1 MAQIADSLSAG
12 GHSVDVVLPFHPE
25 FHYPGHDGVTF
36 IPYRYVPRDRW
47 STWGFGSTLD
57 GSSGLTP
64 RAALLAPA
72 VLAALRRRL
81 ALSLDR
87 SRYDVVHAHWL
98 VPNGWAAAG
107 AARRRRTPLVVTLHG
122 SDLVLAERLAPV
134 RRLARQTLAAA
145 GAVTTVSDDLR
156 RRVERLGAN
165 PATTST
171 VQLGID
177 TAVFAPRPPDPAVR
191 ARMGAASGDVL
202 VLAVGRLI
210 EVKGFRYLIDAVS
223 RLEGVHLAVVGD
235 GDLRTELEQRAKDAA
250 APVSF
255 VGNLD
260 HGLVTHAL
268 AAADVV
274 AVPSIVTERGN
285 VDGLPTTL
293 LEALAAGRPVVASAV
308 GGIPEVVTD
317 GSNGLL
323 VGPRDVDALA
333 AALAELRDDAALR
346 DRLGH
351 EARRRAM
358 TELDWSE
365 TAKAFERAY
374 AAAGA
379 T

>member
-1 MAQIADSLSAG
+1 MAQIAESLGAR

-25 FHYPGHDGVTF
+25 FHYPPEGGVRF
-36 IPYRYVPRDRW
+36 APYRYVPLDGW

-57 GSSGLTP
+57 GSSGVTP
-64 RAALLAPA
+64 RGALLAPA

-81 ALSLDR
+81 AVALR
-87 SRYDVVHAHWL
+87 NERYDVVHAHWL

-107 AARRRRTPLVVTLHG
+107 AVRRRRTPLVVTLHG
-122 SDLVLAERLAPV
+122 SDLVLAERLQPV
-134 RRLARQTLAAA
+134 RRLARRTLAAA

-165 PATTST
+165 PATTRT
-171 VQLGID
+171 VHLGID
-177 TAVFAPRPPDPAVR
+177 TAAFAPHPPDASVR
-191 ARMGAASGDVL
+191 TRLGAAADDVL

-223 RLEGVHLAVVGD
+223 RVDGVHLAVVGD
-235 GDLRTELEQRAKDAA
+235 GDLRAELEQLAKDAA

-255 VGNLD
+255 AGNLD
-260 HGLVTHAL
+260 HTVVGDTL

-274 AVPSIVTERGN
+274 AVPSVVTKRGN

-293 LEALAAGRPVVASAV
+293 LEALATGRPVVASAV

-317 GSNGLL
+317 GSNGVL
-323 VGPRDVDALA
+323 VPPGDVAALA
-333 AALAELRDDAALR
+333 AALAELRDDAGLR
-346 DRLGH
+346 ERLGR
-351 EARRRAM
+351 EARRRAVS
-358 TELDWSE
+358 ELGWNE
-365 TAKAFERAY
+365 TAKAFEEAY